1 MLSRG
6 VRELAR
12 RWLPALEATP
22 ATAGLHTE
30 AAQIYSERLASPGA
44 GSGPTADTGTICVVH
59 GLLGVGRNLATLT
72 RTLLARAEQQSGRP
86 WQAVLLDQRCHG
98 RSGHLGLPPPHT
110 LAASAEDILRLFR
123 SGLEYADAPDVL
135 IGHSL
140 GGKVC
145 LELTAQ
151 MSRLGKP
158 PSQTWV
164 LDSWP
169 FQARDSFGELRDT
182 ERVLDAV
189 AAIPQ
194 PLPSREALYQR
205 LGEQGFSEG
214 LQQWLG
220 SNLRQHGKGQYVWQF
235 DLEGARSMLED
246 YCTQDYTGL
255 LTTPPPGTTI
265 HMVRALESDRWTEE
279 SVETLRGLA
288 AVPGMADRGVL
299 EYHELPDAG
308 HWVHVDNPQGLL
320 DMIAPSL
327 SKTLRFVFCG

>member
-98 RSGHLGLPPPHT
+98 RSGHLGLPPPHI
-110 LAASAEDILRLFR
+110 LAASAEDILRLFS

-140 GGKVC
+140 GGK
-145 LELTAQ
+145 
-151 MSRLGKP
+151 
-158 PSQTWV
+158 TWV

-169 FQARDSFGELRDT
+169 FRARESFGELRDT

-220 SNLRQHGKGQYVWQF
+220 SNLRQRGKGQYVWQF

-246 YCTQDYTGL
+246 YCTQDYTDL

-265 HMVRALESDRWTEE
+265 HME

-327 SKTLRFVFCG
+327 SKTL